1 MLNRCC
7 DFQFLLH
14 FLKFAVK
21 YSSSLE
27 RITTAVMTASNLKHL
42 FDRHRSP
49 ISEPETS
56 PPVRQS
62 SLEVAGNAVPETF
75 ACETRL
81 GITAQWSV
89 TPHESIPREEMLT
102 AEY

>member
-1 MLNRCC
+1 M
-7 DFQFLLH
+7 
-14 FLKFAVK
+14 
-21 YSSSLE
+21 
-27 RITTAVMTASNLKHL
+27 TTTDLKHL
-42 FDRHRSP
+42 FSRHRSP

-56 PPVRQS
+56 LPVRQS
-62 SLEVAGNAVPETF
+62 SPELGGNAEPETF

-89 TPHESIPREEMLT
+89 TQHESIPREEMLT